1 MGHAP
6 KRARTIESGAC
17 SHCVARR
24 ERCYIGVR
32 GVPCSNCRR
41 SNTRCDGIASQEI
54 TPKKRLPS
62 RIYCDDGLFESQ
74 IRRTEQ
80 EQLPRAR
87 ITADL
92 PATDPLENYVSIM
105 HQLLGPQAPDRSRL
119 NNTPRY
125 VSELPARLEVSDLDY
140 LESKGALCL
149 PTAPFRKQL
158 LKSYILWAHPQVP
171 VLDLDKFLHSIA
183 ANDGKTRISLLLFH
197 AVMFAA
203 SAFVDISHIQEEGYM
218 SRKVVREVLFRRVK
232 VLLELNCEDDPIST
246 VQALLLLIHWND
258 LPQSE
263 NVASHWIGVCL
274 SLAISI
280 GLHRNPD
287 SSTLTSCEQKMRRR
301 TWWSVHN
308 HTRLTVE
315 NLLSVIRMQE
325 DREDR
330 NLFDIPM
337 ITLND
342 FQLHIF
348 PLRCEQLWTILS
360 RFSSILNRVQKV
372 VCGEDIANDDVHLK
386 PGSTQDE
393 IEKYRRW
400 QLQLPVSASH
410 QCPLDLLP
418 TDCERSIYLHQSWLR
433 LLYLGSLYAACCTDK
448 EPSGDSLAVSGHKS
462 RSALIDK
469 CLLDITEVLDEIDCL
484 ELSEQLPCPTSALL
498 ILVLGYHRQPSQASI
513 EINARQSSR
522 SLHKCWKILRKLKE
536 TSHLAAR
543 MSAAVE
549 GTICDELWE
558 SISTIHLPL
567 KKISLPDDLMGSSWG
582 LNGL

>member
-1 MGHAP
+1 
-6 KRARTIESGAC
+6 
-17 SHCVARR
+17 
-24 ERCYIGVR
+24 
-32 GVPCSNCRR
+32 
-41 SNTRCDGIASQEI
+41 
-54 TPKKRLPS
+54 
-62 RIYCDDGLFESQ
+62 GLFESQ

-87 ITADL
+87 ITAEV

-105 HQLLGPQAPDRSRL
+105 HQLLGPEPPDRPPL
-119 NNTPRY
+119 DNTPRY
-125 VSELPARLEVSDLDY
+125 VSELPTRLEMSDLDY
-140 LESKGALCL
+140 VESKGAMCL

-158 LKSYILWAHPQVP
+158 LKSYVLWVHPQVP

-203 SAFVDISHIQEEGYM
+203 SAFVDISHIQNEGYL
-218 SRKVVREVLFRRVK
+218 SRKVARDVLFRRVK
-232 VLLELNCEDDPIST
+232 VRISQTSTLHLLLFTVLLELNCEDDPIST

-263 NVASHWIGVCL
+263 KGSSHWIGVCL

-287 SSTLTSCEQKMRRR
+287 SSVVMASEQKMRRR

-330 NLFDIPM
+330 NLFDISM
-337 ITLND
+337 IALSD

-348 PLRCEQLWTILS
+348 PPELRAVVDDCEVLRDVKYQKTQAEIFIEKTKLCQLS
-360 RFSSILNRVQKV
+360 RFSSILNRVQKM
-372 VCGEDIANDDVHLK
+372 VCGEDIGNGQAHSK
-386 PGSTQDE
+386 PNSTQGE
-393 IEKYRRW
+393 IEEHHRW
-400 QLQLPVSASH
+400 QLRLPVSASY
-410 QCPLDLLP
+410 QCPLDLVP

-433 LLYLGSLYAACCTDK
+433 LLYLGSLYAACCHET
-448 EPSGDSLAVSGHKS
+448 EEALGGNLAVPGQSS
-462 RSALIDK
+462 RSELVEK
-469 CLLDITEVLDEIDCL
+469 CLLDITNVFDEIDCL
-484 ELSEQLPCPTSALL
+484 ELCEELPCPTSALL
-498 ILVLGYHRQPSQASI
+498 ILALAYHRQRSHASSRT
-513 EINARQSSR
+513 NTRQGSR

-536 TSHLAAR
+536 TSYLAAR
-543 MSAAVE
+543 MATAVE
-549 GTICDELWE
+549 DARCDELWK
-558 SISTIHLPL
+558 SISTINSPFSKTSLANHLTQT
-567 KKISLPDDLMGSSWG
+567 SW
-582 LNGL
+582 